1 MASIPILTYHSL
13 NIEANNYLGN
23 DHVAFR
29 EDLRLLNALGWRII
43 PAFDVA
49 RLLAEPA
56 AHWPEK
62 CVAITFDDGTNF
74 DFEDLPHPSAGDQR
88 SMLNIMRD
96 FAAEFPGAQPTL
108 HATSFVIASKEAR
121 DTMDRSCIL
130 GHGWMSDS
138 WWRPAVKS
146 GFFHVANHSW
156 DHCHDSLLVIAQR
169 DQLKGTFV
177 GVDTQ
182 HDADL
187 QIKAAA
193 AAIAN
198 IAPNPGVRLF
208 AYPYGHSNRYLL
220 EEYLPQQARGDQPF
234 VTAAFSTEP
243 TPVTS
248 ASNRWQI
255 PRYVCGHH
263 WKSADDLKAILRD
276 AA

>member
-1 MASIPILTYHSL
+1 MSSIPILTYHSL
-13 NIEANNYLGN
+13 NIDGNDYLGN

-43 PAFDVA
+43 PALAVA
-49 RLLAEPA
+49 RLLADA
-56 AHWPEK
+56 TTHWPEK

-74 DFEDLPHPSAGDQR
+74 DFEDLPHPAAGDQR

-96 FAAEFPGAQPTL
+96 FAAEFPAAQPTL
-108 HATSFVIASKEAR
+108 HATSFVIASKDAR

-130 GHGWMSDS
+130 GRGWMSDS
-138 WWRPAVKS
+138 WWQPAVES

-156 DHCHDSLLVIAQR
+156 DHCHDSLPTIAQR
-169 DQLKGTFV
+169 NQMKGTFV
-177 GVDTQ
+177 GVDTLA
-182 HDADL
+182 DADL

-193 AAIAN
+193 ASIAN
-198 IAPNPGVRLF
+198 IAPNPGVSLF

-243 TPVTS
+243 TPVTR

-255 PRYVCGHH
+255 PRYVCGYH
-263 WKSADDLKAILRD
+263 WKSVDELKAILRD

>member
-198 IAPNPGVRLF
+198 IAPNPGVSLF